1 MIFEVYMAR
10 FNNVIVEVPK
20 EAKVA
25 AGRVYIITESKYF
38 SERQYNMDSRL
49 TIGWVNDTS
58 KKTMNPNSNYVARYP
73 HEFSIAA
80 KGKLAPVTKRC
91 GMYAFSLALSC
102 GNGLYP
108 ALVECCG
115 PETANAVMDFA
126 NYSILFRS
134 NVAQGYT
141 ALMSD
146 QLLYSEKLHSDSW
159 LSELFNQRLTESQ
172 QEDFKDKWA
181 RACHERGITNVWLCI
196 DGSNSDCVAKGVEL
210 AEKGKAKS
218 HKNIN
223 VVSYMYAVDA
233 KTGTP
238 ITERIYRGGRVDSK
252 EFVEIQEFLKRYAI
266 KVDGV
271 ILDRGF
277 CDVGCLEAILD
288 QKMHY
293 VIMLKENT
301 NGFHT
306 MYKQHGEEI
315 RMKST
320 SSVGGGVY
328 ATADVCRIFG
338 KYDHDS
344 HITLAYDSK
353 NGTERANHLMDKVR
367 AAAQAANEALQ
378 AGNVVKIGGGVR
390 AYIVPIKEGDR
401 VAGYGINHEALQAA
415 MDQKGF
421 SAIATDLDCSPA
433 ETLEKYDLR
442 DKSEKQYM
450 VLKTQLGS
458 RVYRTH
464 YDEGVKAKGFVA
476 FVASIIRHAFGE
488 ACRVAGYDMCIALRC
503 LNFLCIQRAPDNT
516 YMGVHNADAKQEAL
530 MDAAHIEAGDIDYYA
545 QEETRR
551 LNGEIHDQVH
561 KVPPRSEVGGDETA
575 RRGPGRPKGS
585 VKKNADE
592 SLPKRGPGRPKGS
605 KNKPKDPG
613 KEKPD
618 KKDSAIKEQASKG
631 KPGRPPG
638 SKNKKPAVNAKAK
651 RTAAKAMA
659 EEKRLGEST

>member
-1 MIFEVYMAR
+1 MAR
-10 FNNVIVEVPK
+10 FNNVIVDVPK

-25 AGRVYIITESKYF
+25 AGRVYIITESRYF

-80 KGKLAPVTKRC
+80 RGKLAPVTKRC

-102 GNGLYP
+102 GNGMYP

-115 PETANAVMDFA
+115 PEIANAVMDFA
-126 NYSILFRS
+126 NYSILYRT

-141 ALMSD
+141 AVMSD
-146 QLLYSEKLHSDSW
+146 QLLYSEKLHSDTW
-159 LSELFNQRLTESQ
+159 LSELFNRRLTESQ

-181 RACHERGITNVWLCI
+181 RACCERGVTNVWLCI
-196 DGSNSDCVAKGVEL
+196 DGSNSDCVSRKVEL

-233 KTGTP
+233 ETGIP
-238 ITERIYRGGRVDSK
+238 ITERVYRGGRVDSK
-252 EFVEIQEFLKRYAI
+252 AFVEIQAFLKRYAI

-277 CDVGCLEAILD
+277 CDIGCLETILD

-301 NGFHT
+301 SGFHT
-306 MYKQHGEEI
+306 MYERHAGEI
-315 RMKST
+315 RMKSEK
-320 SSVGGGVY
+320 SVGGGIY
-328 ATADVCRIFG
+328 ATTDVCRIFG
-338 KYDHDS
+338 KYNHDS

-367 AAAQAANEALQ
+367 AAVLAANEAL
-378 AGNVVKIGGGVR
+378 ASGKKVKIEGGIR
-390 AYIVPIKEGDR
+390 TYIITLKEGER
-401 VAGYGINHEALQAA
+401 VTGYGINHDALQAA

-421 SAIATDLDCSPA
+421 SAIATDLDCGA
-433 ETLEKYDLR
+433 AGTLEKYDLR

-450 VLKTQLGS
+450 VLKTQLGG

-476 FVASIIRHAFGE
+476 FIASIIRHAFGE
-488 ACRVAGYDMCIALRC
+488 ACREAGYDLCFALRC

-516 YMGVHNADAKQEAL
+516 YMGVHNADSKQEAL
-530 MDAAHIEAGDIDYYA
+530 MDAAHVEADDIDYYA
-545 QEETRR
+545 KEETRR
-551 LNGEIHDQVH
+551 INGEIHDQVH
-561 KVPPRSEVGGDETA
+561 KVPPRSEVGGDGAA
-575 RRGPGRPKGS
+575 RRGPGRPRGTAKKEADENPSKRGPGRPPGS
-585 VKKNADE
+585 KNKPKELGKEKTEKKNPAE
-592 SLPKRGPGRPKGS
+592 TEQPPKGKPGRPKGS
-605 KNKPKDPG
+605 KNK
-613 KEKPD
+613 
-618 KKDSAIKEQASKG
+618 
-631 KPGRPPG
+631 
-638 SKNKKPAVNAKAK
+638 KPAINAKAK
-651 RTAAKAMA
+651 RAAAKAVA
-659 EEKRLGEST
+659 EEKAPQ